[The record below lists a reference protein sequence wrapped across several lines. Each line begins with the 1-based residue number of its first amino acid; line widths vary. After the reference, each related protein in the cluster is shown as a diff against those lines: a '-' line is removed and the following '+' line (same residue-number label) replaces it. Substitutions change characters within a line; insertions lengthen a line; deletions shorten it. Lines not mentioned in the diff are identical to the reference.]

1 MKWTQTLI
9 PTLREAPA
17 DAEIVSHKLLL
28 RAGLI
33 RKLAGGVYTFLPLG
47 LRVLRK
53 VEQIVREEMNR
64 AGAIEVLMPALQ
76 PPEIWEQSGRAE
88 TASSVLYKVKDSS
101 GRQWFL
107 SPTAEEVITTLAAN
121 EINSYRQLPKNFYQI
136 SLKFRDEIRP
146 RFGLMRAKEFIM
158 KDAYSFDTTDEG
170 AMASYKKM
178 YDAYIRIFARCGLKA
193 FPVEADTGVIG
204 GNYSHEFM
212 VPAETGENEVAF
224 CEACGYAANIEKATS
239 GIPKTA
245 ARQIVARIE
254 KFSTPGVRTIEALS
268 KAPYSVPANR
278 QIKTLVYIADSK
290 PVLILIRGDDKLN
303 ETKLMAKMVVTQIR
317 PANEDE
323 IVKLL
328 GAHPGSL
335 GAAFG
340 VPFPVGDSGIR
351 FEQNVAQIQEHSEKT
366 VFKGKERD
374 LGLTHTTHGLTIYA
388 DERLRGANDMVTGAN
403 LDGWHFKNVSIER
416 DIKVTA
422 WFDLRTVSAGEPCV
436 KCGKPLK
443 IRRAIEVGH
452 VFKLGTKYSEKL
464 NATFLDVD
472 GSRKPSV
479 MGCYGIGV
487 TRTLQ
492 AIIEQGNDKDGIIW
506 PLSVAP
512 YQVCITPLSV
522 APESQAMQLAEKFY
536 TELSAKNV
544 DVILDDRDERP
555 GVKFKDSELAG
566 FPIRIGLGEKS
577 LARGEVELKPR
588 NGALQ
593 SVKIEEAIRAV
604 LKLMQADHSGLPAA

>member
-1 MKWTQTLI
+1 MKWTKTLI

-47 LRVLRK
+47 LRALRK
-53 VEQIVREEMNR
+53 VEQIVREEMDR

-76 PPEIWEQSGRAE
+76 PKEIWEQSGRAE
-88 TASSVLYKVKDSS
+88 TASNVLFKVKD
-101 GRQWFL
+101 GANREWFL

-136 SLKFRDEIRP
+136 SVKFRDEIRP

-178 YDAYIRIFARCGLKA
+178 YDAYTRIFARCGLKT

-204 GNYSHEFM
+204 GSHSHEFM

-224 CEACGYAANIEKATS
+224 CEACGYAANIEKAAS

-245 ARQIVARIE
+245 AREIGAAIE
-254 KFSTPGVRTIEALS
+254 KFTTPGVVTIEVLS

-290 PVLILIRGDDKLN
+290 PIIILVRGDDQLN
-303 ETKLMAKMVVTQIR
+303 ETKFAAKTGAVAAR
-317 PANEDE
+317 PATVEE
-323 IVKLL
+323 IVQLL
-328 GAHPGSL
+328 GAKPGSL
-335 GAAFG
+335 GA
-340 VPFPVGDSGIR
+340 
-351 FEQNVAQIQEHSEKT
+351 VASTLERRSPDRLDDGGHNQRAGQETGAPQI
-366 VFKGKERD
+366 F
-374 LGLTHTTHGLTIYA
+374 A
-388 DERLRGANDMVTGAN
+388 DERLRGANGMTTGAN
-403 LDGWHFKNVSIER
+403 EDGFHLKNVSIER

-422 WFDLRTVSAGEPCV
+422 WFDLRTVTVGEPCV
-436 KCGKPLK
+436 KCAKPLK

-492 AIIEQGNDKDGIIW
+492 AVIEQGNDKDGIIW

-512 YQVCITPLSV
+512 YQICITPLAV
-522 APESQAMQLAEKFY
+522 APDSEAMKLAEKIY
-536 TELSAKNV
+536 AELTARGV

-555 GVKFKDSELAG
+555 GVKFKDSELVG
-566 FPIRIGLGEKS
+566 FPIRIGIGEKS
-577 LARGEVELKPR
+577 LAKGEVEIKPR

-593 SVKIEEAIRAV
+593 SVKAEAAV
-604 LKLMQADHSGLPAA
+604 EAVMKLVNE